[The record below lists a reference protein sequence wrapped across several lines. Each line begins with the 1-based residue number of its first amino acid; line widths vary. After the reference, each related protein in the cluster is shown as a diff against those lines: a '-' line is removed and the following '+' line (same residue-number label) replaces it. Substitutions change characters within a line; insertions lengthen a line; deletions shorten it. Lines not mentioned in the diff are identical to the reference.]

1 MKTHFIFLC
10 LIVSGGFVH
19 ATTQTKADPDKPAR
33 LYVKTYTDTED
44 GSQAST
50 DTYQD
55 ASGNATGEWDS
66 YVETGNTSGSWSD
79 NGGGSSSWTW
89 QGIYAASHVP
99 IGTNY
104 AWYDVVY
111 QTNAYP
117 DIGVASV
124 NASDDDLDTP
134 FTVNMEHCD
143 LDVPLI
149 DTSGSYLQNM
159 GGGNFDYQTEKD
171 TGSRHAQATM
181 ILQTGGKAVSRQ
193 ENLFCLGATAAQILC
208 VKTPIPV
215 WANPPPPAVPPVLPQ
230 NIQIMGESLD
240 TNGNLYVVL
249 PDNDTLDV
257 TPQLQGVDYYTFT
270 ENQQKYTLTLT
281 AKGISL
287 SNSVVAANANFC
299 VGQNVPFALSL
310 PAGVTATNY
319 QWTLGGTY
327 VNKWTPAP
335 NTNSSDIYTNDPT
348 LLTNPTLQT
357 NWWVSGGFNPPLTYT
372 ALVSCT
378 LLFTNGNPPQPCTT
392 QGLFTMQRPQVA
404 MLNPAYHGTPT
415 NLWVSSTTLWVT
427 LGRGTIALGVESTT
441 NNMSYY
447 IGVTSLNFAGDAKIT
462 QICTINATGSGLNNC
477 TNWLD
482 NSDPYSSSTSVRVN
496 ANVIATNQ
504 FGLNTMNLDDAPQAA
519 SSLYQAIQMNDS
531 FVDYVMFNPDY
542 SGSGSIYVPLGEITW
557 STTAGVSWSSTTIS
571 PNSVGGPTNPDN
583 SQNWPVWTSVYSN
596 R

>member
-270 ENQQKYTLTLT
+270 ENQQKYTLTIT
-281 AKGISL
+281 ANNTNL
-287 SNSVVAANANFC
+287 SNSILGGQPEFC
-299 VGQNVPFALSL
+299 VGQQVTMAVNWQPALPSAVWVNYNWVFQPDYINQIVDQGTNQSPLETINVGLKTNNPTSLWWYGGGVKLAGCNITLSTTNGQPIGAISPNGFVSIYSPQVQFPLVAIQPMVPMLTNSLLELGVALYGYGAPSFSARITSKTNF
-310 PAGVTATNY
+310 PGVANWVQLINRSGTSQFQTTSGQYWLDNDLFY
-319 QWTLGGTY
+319 NTDGIGGTNIDASVPNGGISFDDHPRVGTTSYGIPYPY
-327 VNKWTPAP
+327 VSINDSFETYLVFKPTDDTAG
-335 NTNSSDIYTNDPT
+335 SSI
-348 LLTNPTLQT
+348 
-357 NWWVSGGFNPPLTYT
+357 
-372 ALVSCT
+372 
-378 LLFTNGNPPQPCTT
+378 
-392 QGLFTMQRPQVA
+392 
-404 MLNPAYHGTPT
+404 
-415 NLWVSSTTLWVT
+415 WVT
-427 LGRGTIALGVESTT
+427 LGVVDWGWAASETL
-441 NNMSYY
+441 NL
-447 IGVTSLNFAGDAKIT
+447 SLT
-462 QICTINATGSGLNNC
+462 
-477 TNWLD
+477 
-482 NSDPYSSSTSVRVN
+482 SSTNAPPIYSITNAFPRWPSVLHN
-496 ANVIATNQ
+496 N
-504 FGLNTMNLDDAPQAA
+504 
-519 SSLYQAIQMNDS
+519 
-531 FVDYVMFNPDY
+531 
-542 SGSGSIYVPLGEITW
+542 
-557 STTAGVSWSSTTIS
+557 
-571 PNSVGGPTNPDN
+571 
-583 SQNWPVWTSVYSN
+583 
-596 R
+596 